1 MQSGTS
7 APVRSAAISRITA
20 VLYANNRNVGDQFS
34 ARSIARLLG
43 GDVRYLPFERRLDVT
58 EAEIDRLPKDALVV
72 IGGGGLLK
80 SSFQEFWSR
89 IGGKLRAE
97 QRCFAVWG
105 VGCCREWAGETF
117 DVPTD
122 VLRAAM
128 LVAVRDDRSAELVD
142 RDDVIVAPC
151 PSHHLIRRM
160 TASVRRHTDALRPG
174 VLLQSTH
181 GALLDQL
188 DPERGGQ
195 DAFGAACWTLAGTL
209 GLRRIEVDN
218 LVLPGRA
225 LAPRRP
231 EQLLRR
237 NLLRP
242 SAHFDAADRLIEAY
256 ASADLVVT
264 SRLHG
269 AIFGAALRRPMLA
282 FSKDPKL
289 TDYLHAIGLQ
299 GALVDLPALSRHA
312 GEVPVVD
319 ARVLDDIDR
328 RNVAIAESL
337 RSA

>member
-34 ARSIARLLG
+34 ARGIAWLLG

-97 QRCFAVWG
+97 RRRFAVWG
-105 VGCCREWAGETF
+105 VGCCREWAGQTF

-122 VLRAAM
+122 VLQAAM
-128 LVAVRDDRSAELVD
+128 LVAVRDDRSAEMVD
-142 RDDVIVAPC
+142 RDDVIVVPC
-151 PSHHLIRRM
+151 PSHNLIRCR
-160 TASVRRHTDALRPG
+160 TASVRPQTNAVPSG

-181 GALLDQL
+181 SALLDQL
-188 DPERGGQ
+188 DPERGGH
-195 DAFGAACWTLAGTL
+195 DAFSAACRTLAGSR

-218 LVLPGRA
+218 LVLSERA

-231 EQLLRR
+231 ERLLRR

-242 SAHFDAADRLIEAY
+242 GAHFAAADRLLDAY

-269 AIFGAALRRPMLA
+269 AIFGAALRKPMLA

-289 TDYLHAIGLQ
+289 TDYLQATGLQ
-299 GALVDLPALSRHA
+299 QALLELPELSTHA
-312 GEVPVVD
+312 SDAPVVD
-319 ARVLDDIDR
+319 THVLEDIEH
-328 RNVAIAESL
+328 RNVAIADSL